1 MPEDT
6 DPATRFRGATY
17 NGYDEDS
24 IERT

>member
-1 MPEDT
+1 MPKDT

-17 NGYDEDS
+17 DGHAEDS